1 MTGGGCVVRNVT
13 GDAAVASFE
22 VSVRGVGA
30 VVAAGYGR
38 GCVSRLS
45 RGNGGGAPRALS
57 SAHAGSAARSATAA
71 AAASVNPFAA
81 ATTLSAPDASSD
93 ASGDADDERGTK
105 AARRTRRP
113 SRARRSRGARRV
125 RESREA
131 TALDAISRCVVAWRV
146 DRVALSGR
154 KRRTR
159 HRVSRPARQLD
170 TVTENDEALQS
181 LNKAPSTC
189 YASQP
194 RRSTP
199 RPRLARPAGASP
211 LSPQTLNPGRSPRS
225 SARDDPE
232 HRASPPR
239 GCDKNEE
246 KKK

>member
-1 MTGGGCVVRNVT
+1 MTMGT
-13 GDAAVASFE
+13 
-22 VSVRGVGA
+22 

-38 GCVSRLS
+38 GCVSRLF
-45 RGNGGGAPRALS
+45 RGDGGGAPRAFS

-81 ATTLSAPDASSD
+81 ATTLSAPVASSD
-93 ASGDADDERGTK
+93 ASGDADDARGTK

-131 TALDAISRCVVAWRV
+131 TALDAISRCVVARRV

-181 LNKAPSTC
+181 LTKLRLRAMLRSRVARRPVLVSHGPPVHRPS
-189 YASQP
+189 
-194 RRSTP
+194 RRKP
-199 RPRLARPAGASP
+199 
-211 LSPQTLNPGRSPRS
+211 
-225 SARDDPE
+225 
-232 HRASPPR
+232 
-239 GCDKNEE
+239 
-246 KKK
+246 